1 MTKVGRSGILIS
13 HITMKALKLKL
24 KFNVKG
30 GKQ

>member
-13 HITMKALKLKL
+13 HITMKALKLK
-24 KFNVKG
+24 FNVKG